1 MRRLRDLWYRLMALV
16 RPGTMEREMS
26 EEFAFHVEMEA
37 RKLEQSGMPSAEA
50 ARVARVR
57 FGNRT
62 MSQRAA
68 RESWGTGLIQDFG
81 ADLRHTFRQFRRRP
95 AFSALGIAT
104 LALGLGA
111 TIALGSVVRSVLLR
125 PLPVT
130 DEAAL
135 RVFWADYDWRGVEF
149 DYLAE
154 RTRVFRL
161 AAYSSDLASLR
172 SETGSTAIQAGVV
185 SAGLFDVLGTRP
197 ALGRTFV
204 TGEDRPGAEATVV
217 LSYGVWQREL
227 AGDPGIIGR
236 RIVLDG
242 APTTVVGVMPRGF
255 FFPTPEHRI
264 WRPLNLD
271 PASGQYQ
278 GNGWLVLVGRVAGG
292 TSEALVTEDVA
303 AMARSL
309 GERFQYPAAWD
320 KTKNALVR
328 PLRTYLVGNLGPGLL
343 LLLGAGLLIL
353 LMAGANVA
361 ALILAR
367 TTDRA
372 QEISL
377 RAALGAGRARL
388 ARQIVT
394 ESLTL
399 ALVAGLVGALVA
411 RLGFQALVASL
422 PLTNG
427 MAETVS
433 LDWTAFLLAFGLA
446 AVVGLA
452 VSVAPVR
459 SLLRG
464 DLQGLGSERGVRGV
478 GHHTGRVH
486 GLLVAGEAAIAV
498 LLVVGAGL
506 MIRSVERLYA
516 LDLGFDPRGV
526 AAVDLFAGGNDVT
539 PAARQ
544 QFFTAIIERV
554 AALPGVTS
562 AALVPRLPVRDGG
575 WQGTVTIEGN
585 PDLQG
590 NAAPNSMFRP
600 VTPDYFRT
608 LGIAIKRGRGFSAAD
623 RRESPSVAVVSESF
637 AAKAWPGSDPIGRR
651 IQHSFGGGDSL
662 LTVVGVT
669 EEIKIS
675 SITGANPLVMYVPL
689 AQRIEPTDGS
699 VLVVKS
705 AAGDP
710 RALIA
715 PIRRLVRELEP
726 RVAVGRVT
734 DLETVVAT
742 ALAEPLRLRFFLT
755 LFAALALV
763 LGVVGVYSVVSYAV
777 TRRRSEFGVRMAL
790 GAGGGRLLRQVV
802 GRGLLPVAVGT
813 GVGLV
818 AAIGF
823 GRVAAG
829 FLFGVSPADPV
840 SLGVAGIALLG
851 AGVLA
856 SVVPAWRATRVSPVE
871 SLRAE

>member
-16 RPGTMEREMS
+16 RPGTMERDMRD
-26 EEFAFHVEMEA
+26 EFAFHVEMET
-37 RKLEQSGMPSAEA
+37 RKLEREGLPPTEA
-50 ARVARVR
+50 ARAARIR

-62 MSQRAA
+62 TNQQAA
-68 RESWGTGLIQDFG
+68 RESWGTGLIEDLG

-135 RVFWADYDWRGVEF
+135 RVFWSDYDWRGVEF
-149 DYLAE
+149 DFLAE
-154 RTRVFRL
+154 RSRVFRL
-161 AAYSSDLASLR
+161 AAYSTDAASLR
-172 SETGSTAIQAGVV
+172 SETGSTVIQAAVV
-185 SAGLFDVLGTRP
+185 SAGLFDVVGARP
-197 ALGRTFV
+197 ALGRTFIS
-204 TGEDRPGAEATVV
+204 GEDRPGAEPTVV
-217 LSYGVWQREL
+217 LSYGLWQREL

-242 APTTVVGVMPRGF
+242 KPTTVVGVMPRGF

-264 WRPLNLD
+264 WRPLDLD
-271 PASGQYQ
+271 PASSQYH

-303 AMARSL
+303 AMAGSL
-309 GERFQYPAAWD
+309 GERFKYPAAWD
-320 KTKNALVR
+320 KTKNAHVT

-353 LMAGANVA
+353 LMSGANVA

-367 TTDRA
+367 TTDRTH
-372 QEISL
+372 EISL
-377 RAALGAGRARL
+377 RAALGAGRTRL

-399 ALVAGLVGALVA
+399 AGVAGLVGAVVA
-411 RLGFQALVASL
+411 KLGFAALVASL

-433 LDWTAFLLAFGLA
+433 LDWTALVLAFGLA

-452 VSVAPVR
+452 VSVVPVR

-464 DLQGLGSERGVRGV
+464 DLQGLGSERGVRGI
-478 GHHTGRVH
+478 GQHTGRVH
-486 GLLVAGEAAIAV
+486 GLLVATEAGVAV
-498 LLVVGAGL
+498 LLVVGASL

-526 AAVDLFAGGNDVT
+526 AAVDLFAGGNELA
-539 PAARQ
+539 PAPRQ
-544 QFFTAIIERV
+544 QFFTDIAGR
-554 AALPGVTS
+554 AAAVPGVTS
-562 AALVPRLPVRDGG
+562 AALVSRLPVRDGG
-575 WQGTVTIEGN
+575 WQGTVTIEGS

-590 NAAPNSMFRP
+590 DAAPNSMFRP
-600 VTPDYFRT
+600 ITPDYFPT
-608 LGIAIKRGRGFSAAD
+608 LGIAVTRGRGFSSAD
-623 RRESPSVAVVSESF
+623 RTGTPLVTVVSESF
-637 AAKAWPGSDPIGRR
+637 AAKAWPGADPIGRR
-651 IQHSFGGGDSL
+651 IRHTFGERDTSV
-662 LTVVGVT
+662 TVVGVA
-669 EEIKIS
+669 EEIKIT
-675 SITGANPLVMYVPL
+675 SITGANPLVMYVPMV
-689 AQRIEPTDGS
+689 QQSGPVDGA

-705 AAGDP
+705 SGDV
-710 RALIA
+710 RGVIA

-726 RVAVGRVT
+726 RIAIGRVT

-790 GAGGGRLLRQVV
+790 GAAGGQVLRQVV
-802 GRGLLPVAVGT
+802 GRGLMPVAAGT
-813 GVGLV
+813 GIGLV
-818 AAIGF
+818 AAIGL
-823 GRVAAG
+823 GRAASG
-829 FLFGVSPADPV
+829 FLYGISPADPV
-840 SLGVAGIALLG
+840 SLCVAGAALLG
-851 AGVLA
+851 AGVAA
-856 SVVPAWRATRVSPVE
+856 SVIPAWRATQVSPVE
-871 SLRAE
+871 SLRAD